1 MLFPSNLPWVRHKE
15 NNKARRRHDEA
26 CCLQDVVFN
35 YSFTLLPTSLPRLHE
50 VLRGEFQLTLGLT
63 LLFLCKE

>member
-1 MLFPSNLPWVRHKE
+1 MC
-15 NNKARRRHDEA
+15 DG
-26 CCLQDVVFN
+26 CID
-35 YSFTLLPTSLPRLHE
+35 YSFTPGPTSLPRLHE